1 MFKDNRMKFWF
12 LVIENWWISSKLQF
26 SFKFCLGLLV
36 IFLRLK
42 NAVKAVYVLCSLYF
56 LDLSF
61 CEGIYLE

>member
-1 MFKDNRMKFWF
+1 MKFWF

-26 SFKFCLGLLV
+26 SFKLCLGLLV

-61 CEGIYLE
+61 CEGIYLK